1 MNFLAHFYLSGS
13 SPSLLL
19 GNFLGD
25 FVKGKQYLKYEPAVA
40 KGILLHREIDSY
52 TDGHAVVH
60 QSKRRLVPKYG
71 HYAGVIVDMFY
82 DHLLAVNWN
91 KYSSVPLA
99 RFAQFS
105 YNVLHRG
112 IATLP
117 ANASRMMYYMSQ
129 NNWLVH
135 YAELE
140 GIASALR
147 GIAQRTKFE
156 SNMEDSVEDLKK
168 HYDAFENEFNAYFPL
183 LVEHAKAFKQNNQ

>member
-1 MNFLAHFYLSGS
+1 MNFLAHFYLSGT

-25 FVKGKQYLKYEPAVA
+25 FVKGKRYLEYDPAIA

-52 TDGHAVVH
+52 TDGHEMVH
-60 QSKRRLVPKYG
+60 QSKSRLVPKYG
-71 HYAGVIVDMFY
+71 HYSGVIVDMFY
-82 DHLLAVNWN
+82 DHLLAANWSR
-91 KYSSVPLA
+91 YSSVPLT

-105 YNVLHRG
+105 YKVLYRG
-112 IATLP
+112 MAMLP
-117 ANASRMMYYMSQ
+117 ANASRIMYYMSQ

-147 GIAQRTKFE
+147 GMAQRTKFE
-156 SNMEDSVEDLKK
+156 SHMEEAIEDLKK
-168 HYDAFENEFNAYFPL
+168 YYDAFEKEFNTYFPL
-183 LVEHAKAFKQNNQ
+183 LVEHTASYRKK

>member
-1 MNFLAHFYLSGS
+1 MNFLAHFYLSGT

-25 FVKGKQYLKYEPAVA
+25 FVKGKRYLDYDPAIA

-52 TDGHAVVH
+52 TDGHAMVH
-60 QSKRRLVPKYG
+60 QSKKLLVPKYG
-71 HYAGVIVDMFY
+71 HYSGVIVDMFY
-82 DHLLAVNWN
+82 DHLLAVNWH
-91 KYSSVPLA
+91 KYSSVSLN

-112 IATLP
+112 IEKLP
-117 ANASRMMYYMSQ
+117 ANASKMMYYMSRH
-129 NNWLVH
+129 NWLVN

-156 SNMEDSVEDLKK
+156 SHMEHAVDDLKK
-168 HYDAFENEFNAYFPL
+168 YYDAFEKDFYAYFPL
-183 LVEHAKAFKQNNQ
+183 LVEHTAPYREK